1 MITRMD
7 SVDIRSFV
15 VFDEQKQSQKGVCL
29 KKERSAPNPV
39 KKGFWRCDREGRMA
53 P

>member
-1 MITRMD
+1 MD
-7 SVDIRSFV
+7 LVDKRSFD

-29 KKERSAPNPV
+29 KKERSAPNPF
-39 KKGFWRCDREGRMA
+39 KKGFWRRGSEGRMG